1 MNLLTLGADISELC
15 TQIPDMLQIV
25 GYVLYV
31 FKIAIPLIIIA
42 LGMFDFGK
50 AVVAEKEDET
60 KKMAKRLIF
69 RIVAGFV
76 IFFIPTIVMFLFG
89 LLGGYNDAKEGSNF
103 EVCEN
108 CILRPSSCPTNN

>member
-31 FKIAIPLIIIA
+31 FKIAIIA